1 MANERHRLC
10 DIVELRQLPYG
21 IGAGSQKR
29 ADSYFSPEERVRL
42 VRLVSHWEPGSP
54 DNSTDNSE
62 SDDIYPDS
70 IRQDLGKSQ
79 EINV

>member
-1 MANERHRLC
+1 MT
-10 DIVELRQLPYG
+10 Y
-21 IGAGSQKR
+21 
-29 ADSYFSPEERVRL
+29 
-42 VRLVSHWEPGSP
+42 
-54 DNSTDNSE
+54 NSITFIFEFYNSE